1 MITNEDMKV
10 LLKSQ
15 QGEMDALLMYRE
27 LAKVVKDEKDKEVF
41 LQLASEEG
49 RHAQVFKKYTNRV
62 LKPKSTKAIFV
73 PLMYRIIGKK
83 KLYPTIAKGEYDAE
97 KKYESVVK
105 KFSEVQSV
113 KADERRH
120 GDMVLALLD

>member
-1 MITNEDMKV
+1 MITKEDMKV

-49 RHAQVFKKYTNRV
+49 HHAQVFKKYTNKV

-105 KFSEVQSV
+105 KFSEVRSV
-113 KADERRH
+113 QADERRH

>member
-1 MITNEDMKV
+1 MISKKDMKV
-10 LLKSQ
+10 LLKAQ

-27 LAKVVKDEKDKEVF
+27 LAKVVKDPRDKEIF

-49 RHAQVFKKYTNRV
+49 HHAQVFKSMTHKV

-83 KLYPTIAKGEYDAE
+83 KLYPIIAKGEYDAE
-97 KKYESVVK
+97 KTYEPVVE
-105 KFSEVQSV
+105 KFSVVQSV
-113 KADERRH
+113 KEDERRH
-120 GDMVLALLD
+120 GDMVLALL

>member
-1 MITNEDMKV
+1 MITKKDMKV

-27 LAKVVKDEKDKEVF
+27 LAKVVKDKKDKEVF

-49 RHAQVFKKYTNRV
+49 HHAKVFKKYTHRV
-62 LKPKSTKAIFV
+62 VKPKPTKAIFV

-83 KLYPTIAKGEYDAE
+83 KLYPVIAKGEYDAE
-97 KKYESVVK
+97 KNYESVVK
-105 KFSEVQSV
+105 KFSSVRSVQQ
-113 KADERRH
+113 DERRH
-120 GDMVLALLD
+120 GDMVLALLE

>member
-41 LQLASEEG
+41 CSLPVRKVVMPRCLRNTLTGCLSLRA
-49 RHAQVFKKYTNRV
+49 
-62 LKPKSTKAIFV
+62 LKQYSFH
-73 PLMYRIIGKK
+73 LCIG
-83 KLYPTIAKGEYDAE
+83 L
-97 KKYESVVK
+97 
-105 KFSEVQSV
+105 
-113 KADERRH
+113 
-120 GDMVLALLD
+120 